1 MEQSIFKETIIMGAL
16 PSQKYEEVL
25 IAYHEY
31 LLSLGVKIPNS
42 TIKEFLKKAD
52 KREIPL

>member
-1 MEQSIFKETIIMGAL
+1 MGAL

-25 IAYHEY
+25 IAYHKY
-31 LLSLGVKIPNS
+31 LLSLGVKIPNG